1 MSTQRQ
7 FVHIEDDQSLSLRED
22 ALPKPA
28 DNEVLIEVAA
38 AGINRA
44 DILQRQGLYP
54 PPPDASPIMGLEVSG
69 VVAEVGKNAGSW
81 KVGDEICAL
90 THGGGYASH
99 AIAPVGQ
106 CLPVPKTCS
115 LRDAAA
121 LPEALLTVW
130 HNVFQ
135 RARFEGGE
143 TVLIHGGAS
152 GIGSLGV
159 AICRAMGGR
168 VFSTAGSDEKCR
180 RIEGLGAE
188 RAINY
193 KTEDFVTVLEAIGL
207 KDGVD
212 VILDMVGGDYVQRN
226 LSVAAPEGRI
236 VNIAYQQGFTA
247 EVNFLPVLIKRVT
260 LTGSTLRAQTLAQK
274 TIMVEEIVNRLY
286 EHLDSGAVK
295 PIIDSTFS
303 LEEARAAQDY
313 MESGVHMGK
322 ILLLPQATGA
332 R

>member
-1 MSTQRQ
+1 MSTRRQ
-7 FVHIEDDQSLSLRED
+7 FVHIEEDQSLSLRED
-22 ALPKPA
+22 ALPTPA

-69 VVAEVGKNAGSW
+69 TVAAVGSNAGKWS
-81 KVGDEICAL
+81 VGDEICAL

-99 AIAPVGQ
+99 AVAPIGQ
-106 CLPVPKTCS
+106 CLPIPKTCS

-130 HNVFQ
+130 HNIFQ
-135 RARFEGGE
+135 RARFESGE

-159 AICRAMGGR
+159 AICKAMGGR
-168 VFSTAGSDEKCR
+168 VVSTAGSDEKCR
-180 RIEGLGAE
+180 RIEQLGAE

-193 KTEDFVTVLEAIGL
+193 KTEDFVTVLEEMGL
-207 KDGVD
+207 KDGVN
-212 VILDMVGGDYVQRN
+212 VILDMVGGGYIQRN
-226 LSVAAPEGRI
+226 LAVAAPEGRI
-236 VNIAYQQGFTA
+236 VNIAYQQGFAA
-247 EVNFLPVLIKRVT
+247 EVNFLPVLLKRLT
-260 LTGSTLRAQTLAQK
+260 LTGSTLRAQNLAQK
-274 TIMVEEIVNRLY
+274 TTMVEEILARLY
-286 EHLDSGAVK
+286 EHLDSGEVK
-295 PIIDSTFS
+295 PVVDRTFN
-303 LEEARAAQDY
+303 LDEARAAQDY

-322 ILLLPQATGA
+322 ILLLP
-332 R
+332 